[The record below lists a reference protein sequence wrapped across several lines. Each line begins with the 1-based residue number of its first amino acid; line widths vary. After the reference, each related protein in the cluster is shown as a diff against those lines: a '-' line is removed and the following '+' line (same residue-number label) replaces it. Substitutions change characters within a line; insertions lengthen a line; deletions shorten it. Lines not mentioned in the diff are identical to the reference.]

1 MENDPMS
8 GQMPQPQMPQQT
20 LANDDQRMKM
30 MQAQQLQQQA
40 QAMPNQLSQQL
51 DLKSHVP
58 GMPSPESQIAKILA
72 MMARKPM
79 QGPQQQQG
87 QPMMMAQADAM
98 NPQAQAAYLAATGE
112 SINGQRPMQ
121 TLAAQPPQQYG
132 PARRE
137 GTGTAPSANIEGAVR
152 VRAQRYA
159 GMGMNPA
166 AAQARARSE
175 LTGGR

>member
-1 MENDPMS
+1 MENDPMG
-8 GQMPQPQMPQQT
+8 GQMPQPQPQQT

-40 QAMPNQLSQQL
+40 QAMPQQLTQQL
-51 DLKSHVP
+51 DLKNHVP
-58 GMPSPESQIAKILA
+58 GLPSPESQIAKILA

-79 QGPQQQQG
+79 QGPQQQQ
-87 QPMMMAQADAM
+87 PTMMAQADAM

-112 SINGQRPMQ
+112 TINGQRPMQ
-121 TLAAQPPQQYG
+121 TLAAQPPQLYG

-137 GTGTAPSANIEGAVR
+137 GTGTTPSANIEGAVR
-152 VRAQRYA
+152 VRAQRYM

-166 AAQARARSE
+166 QAQMRARQE
-175 LTGGR
+175 LMQGR